1 MDYKVNIKND
11 KYYFIS
17 PLDAR
22 HYILDIPVTKRKYQY
37 NAVKFALKSFYPGT
51 EETTAID
58 YFCSK
63 NKVIGIAS
71 SMYTIEKLKQSD
83 KKIISPVILATQ
95 SQGKNI
101 AVSVGNDWV
110 LLQVVNDG
118 DILFL
123 NTFLTEEKERFS
135 RILKDLFYKEEYKE
149 FKKELIL
156 YAEKNELCEE
166 LIKLYNFESIK
177 KEKIFVT
184 TKIHKAQIFSE
195 KRKDN
200 NLWKVVTL
208 ICFFIFLI
216 FTSLF
221 FYKKSLKTKEKL
233 EEIKLLYQ
241 VEKDKL
247 IQKKQDKEIIVREE
261 KKSVSF
267 ILTELYEI
275 SSTMKINNL
284 NISGKTIKFEAED
297 KSAIKIFDKLTNTV
311 FFQNVV
317 LHQSVLQ
324 EDGTEKFIISL
335 KVVE

>member
-1 MDYKVNIKND
+1 MDYKVNIKSE

-22 HYILDIPVTKRKYQY
+22 HYILNIPVTKRKYQY

-156 YAEKNELCEE
+156 Y
-166 LIKLYNFESIK
+166 
-177 KEKIFVT
+177 
-184 TKIHKAQIFSE
+184 SE
-195 KRKDN
+195 KMNFVKN
-200 NLWKVVTL
+200 
-208 ICFFIFLI
+208 
-216 FTSLF
+216 
-221 FYKKSLKTKEKL
+221 
-233 EEIKLLYQ
+233 
-241 VEKDKL
+241 
-247 IQKKQDKEIIVREE
+247 
-261 KKSVSF
+261 
-267 ILTELYEI
+267 
-275 SSTMKINNL
+275 
-284 NISGKTIKFEAED
+284 
-297 KSAIKIFDKLTNTV
+297 
-311 FFQNVV
+311 
-317 LHQSVLQ
+317 
-324 EDGTEKFIISL
+324 
-335 KVVE
+335 